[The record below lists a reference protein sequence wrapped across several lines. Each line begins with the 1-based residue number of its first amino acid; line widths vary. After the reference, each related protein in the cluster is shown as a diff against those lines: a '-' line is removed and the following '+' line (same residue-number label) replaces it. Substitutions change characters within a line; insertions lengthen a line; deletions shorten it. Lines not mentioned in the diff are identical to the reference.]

1 MVKYTPEGGCTVLH
15 SDVMAYTL
23 CPDGGIIYSNGRYI
37 LHATAEGEEKMLT
50 EARWASKLRLQ
61 P

>member
-1 MVKYTPEGGCTVLH
+1 MHGFTLRRNG
-15 SDVMAYTL
+15 YTL
-23 CPDGGIIYSNGRYI
+23 CTDGSIIYSNGRYI